1 MGYPGHFTFECR
13 NFVKLDQ
20 QKELVLDISSCS
32 SDSEDEADTPI
43 AALRR
48 YEMKKKLE
56 KEKKLAKKAK
66 KDKKKKKKKDR
77 KRSRS
82 REGRSKNRR
91 DAASFFT
98 GDKEGA
104 APVVISSEEDRSRSR
119 DRFGRMR
126 RRKGEAGASIEEKTE
141 VEARIGKRER

>member
-1 MGYPGHFTFECR
+1 MGDGIRQVEVRTGCKKWGYPGHFTYECR

-32 SDSEDEADTPI
+32 SDSEDETDTPI

-48 YEMKKKLE
+48 YEMRKKLE

-82 REGRSKNRR
+82 REGRSKN
-91 DAASFFT
+91 
-98 GDKEGA
+98 
-104 APVVISSEEDRSRSR
+104 
-119 DRFGRMR
+119 
-126 RRKGEAGASIEEKTE
+126 
-141 VEARIGKRER
+141 